1 MIRPETSPQSSHEAA
16 GVTLQR
22 PTHVRH
28 VVLFLTVLAYMITY
42 MDRVVISAASP
53 VIQKQLGVSMLAMG
67 VVFSSFRW
75 AYSIFQI
82 PGGWLGD
89 RIGPRKALTLIV
101 SWWSLF
107 TSFTALAWSVSSM
120 AVIRFIFGMGEAGA
134 FPIATRSLSRWML
147 PSERG
152 YAQGVT
158 HAGSRLGAAISPI
171 PVVFLITMFGWHT
184 PFFVFGSIGLC
195 WAAVWLF
202 YYRDSPEEH
211 PGVNQAERDLIHNA
225 SGGARAAVGTSVPW
239 ARLLSSPAIWALSA
253 MYFCYQYS
261 LAVYVDWFPTYLT
274 NGRGFS
280 LKEMGFYTSVTLLA
294 GMGGDLLGGWLTD
307 FLLRRTKNINFSR
320 RFVGALGFLLG
331 TAGIIPATLTSDPR
345 VCVAFSCLAF
355 GALEMTVAVSWAIPL
370 DIAGDFAGSAAAI
383 MNMTGNIGGALSPVV
398 LAYLVKAYG
407 WNVPFLVAAALS
419 ILGALIYLRID
430 ASKRVDLAA

>member
-1 MIRPETSPQSSHEAA
+1 MISPQVSPRENAGSHP
-16 GVTLQR
+16 QR

-28 VVLFLTVLAYMITY
+28 VVLYLTVLAYMITY
-42 MDRVVISAASP
+42 MDRTVLSSAAP
-53 VIQKQLGVSMLAMG
+53 VMQKELGFSLITMG
-67 VVFSSFRW
+67 WVFASFRW

-89 RIGPRKALTLIV
+89 RIGPRKALALIV

-107 TSFTALAWSVSSM
+107 TSFTAMAWNTASM
-120 AVIRFIFGMGEAGA
+120 LVIRFIFGMGEAGA

-152 YAQGVT
+152 HAQGVT
-158 HAGSRLGAAISPI
+158 HAGSRLGAALSP
-171 PVVFLITMFGWHT
+171 PLVVWLIATFGWRV
-184 PFFVFGSIGLC
+184 PFYVFGGIGLT
-195 WAAVWLF
+195 WAAVWFF

-225 SGGARAAVGTSVPW
+225 SGGARSKVGTSVPW
-239 ARLLSSPAIWALSA
+239 RRILSSPVIWALSA

-280 LKEMGFYTSVTLLA
+280 LKEMCFYAILPLLA
-294 GMGGDLLGGWLTD
+294 GTAGDLLGGWLTD
-307 FLLRRTKNINFSR
+307 LVLRQTGNINLAR
-320 RFVGALGFLLG
+320 RSIGALGFLLG
-331 TAGIIPATLTSDPR
+331 TAGIIPATLTSDPKT
-345 VCVAFSCLAF
+345 CVAFSCLAF

-383 MNMTGNIGGALSPVV
+383 MNMTGNIGGALSPTV

-419 ILGALIYLRID
+419 ILGAVIYLRID
-430 ASKRVDLAA
+430 ASRRIDLATSS